1 MRLITYTYLILLSQI
16 SYGQLKVS
24 EVSNAND
31 LMNILL
37 GDNEDLIISNVT
49 ISGGKNSFGI
59 FEHKLQ
65 FYDFFN
71 QGIIMSN
78 GIARNAIGPN
88 DNTKESSR
96 LNYNCDS
103 DINRIAEYKGCYD
116 TVLFEFDLISKTDE
130 IQFRYFFGSEEYPEY
145 VLKNV
150 NDVFIF
156 LVTNLST
163 NESENIA
170 VLNGDK
176 TIPIT
181 IDHINHKINSDYYI
195 ENINWDKS
203 NLEKYRNN
211 IKKLELPFTFQYDG
225 FTKVL
230 KAKAKVIPNAKY
242 HFKLGISDVGDQLYD
257 SAIFLES
264 NSLKSTGKKSNLNG
278 ILTNIVREKSIDFKI
293 RFAVSSSK
301 IKGNNSFILMDEIIQ
316 QLKKDSLLNI
326 KIVGHTD
333 NTGSEEFNNELSVKR
348 AESVKQYLI
357 SQNIEE
363 SRIKIQGMGSKQ
375 PKSNLISENRRVEI
389 IFKKN

>member
-1 MRLITYTYLILLSQI
+1 MRFIIYTYLMVLSQI

-31 LMNILL
+31 LMNVLL
-37 GDNEDLIISNVT
+37 GDNDDLIVSNVT
-49 ISGGKNSFGI
+49 ISGGKQSFGI
-59 FEHKLQ
+59 FAHKLK
-65 FYDFFN
+65 FHDFFN
-71 QGIIMSN
+71 QGVIMSN
-78 GIARNAIGPN
+78 GIASNAIGPN

-96 LNYNCDS
+96 LNYNSDP
-103 DINRIAEYKGCYD
+103 DINRVAEYKGCYD

-130 IQFRYFFGSEEYPEY
+130 IEFRYFFGSEEYPEY

-181 IDHINHKINSDYYI
+181 IDHINDKINSDYYI
-195 ENINWDKS
+195 ENINWNKS

-211 IKKLELPFTFQYDG
+211 LKKLELPFTFQYDG

-230 KAKAKVIPNAKY
+230 KAKAKVMPNVKY

-264 NSLKSTGKKSNLNG
+264 NSLKSTGRKSNLND
-278 ILTNIVREKSIDFKI
+278 ILNNLVSEKSIDFNI
-293 RFAVSSSK
+293 RFQVSSSK
-301 IKGNNSFILMDEIIQ
+301 IKGNESFVLMDDIIQ

-333 NTGSEEFNNELSVKR
+333 NNGSEKYNYELSLRR

-357 SQNIEE
+357 SHDIEE
-363 SRIKIQGMGSKQ
+363 SRILIQGMGSKQ

>member
-203 NLEKYRNN
+203 TLEKYENN
-211 IKKLELPFTFQYDG
+211 MKKLELPFTFQYDG

-264 NSLKSTGKKSNLNG
+264 NSLKSTGKKSNLND
-278 ILTNIVREKSIDFKI
+278 ILTNIVREKSIDFNI
-293 RFAVSSSK
+293 RFEVSSSK

-348 AESVKQYLI
+348 AESVRQYLI